1 MQEQVAGATA
11 EAGRALSAFRM
22 AADSQDVPGRVLSE
36 LVNAGGGS
44 GRLKDAANAIVDL
57 EADPANRN
65 RFIEKASKPRFRDK
79 LVELWINSLLS
90 GPHTHVVNMTR
101 TNLPSIQQITEHPA
115 T

>member
-1 MQEQVAGATA
+1 
-11 EAGRALSAFRM
+11 M
-22 AADSQDVPGRVLSE
+22 AADSRDVPGRVLSE

-57 EADPANRN
+57 EADPANLN

-90 GPHTHVVNMTR
+90 RSEEHTYELQSLMRISYAVFCLKKKTIM
-101 TNLPSIQQITEHPA
+101 IK
-115 T
+115 

>member
-1 MQEQVAGATA
+1 
-11 EAGRALSAFRM
+11 M
-22 AADSQDVPGRVLSE
+22 AADSRDVPGRVLSE

-57 EADPANRN
+57 EADPANLN

-90 GPHTHVVNMTR
+90 GPQTHVVNMLSNTLTSIAQIPEHAAAAGIDRKSTR
-101 TNLPSIQQITEHPA
+101 LNSSH
-115 T
+115 